1 MALDWAWAKGEKDD
15 WEVDE
20 ANRLLMFFTGKG
32 MATYGSAYSIDGTEV
47 IDSLRDFALI
57 AVNGTTA
64 MVATSAGKDAYVNAV
79 WEMSTPTGPA
89 RYYSGILDLTA
100 LLILSGQYRV
110 W

>member
-1 MALDWAWAKGEKDD
+1 
-15 WEVDE
+15 
-20 ANRLLMFFTGKG
+20 

-57 AVNGTTA
+57 AVNGTIA
-64 MVATSAGKDAYVNAV
+64 MVADRSGKDGYMNAV

-89 RYYSGILDLTA
+89 RYYSGILYLTA
-100 LLILSGQYRV
+100 LLILSGQYVV